1 MFNRKGIALSLVLF
15 LAVGVLFTV
24 TGKVDAWWIFGG
36 KDKKEENAYIQIK
49 GSDTIVNLAQILA
62 EKYMEKNPNVSIAV
76 TGGGSGTG
84 IKALINGEVDIADAS
99 RVMKDK
105 EIQMAEDNGVEIYRV
120 VLAMDGLSVVVN
132 EDNPVKNLSMED
144 LGAIFR
150 GEITNWKEVGGSDT
164 PITLYGRQNSSGTF
178 VYFRDAVLKGEYSD
192 KMNRMNGNAQIVE
205 AVKADKGAIG
215 YVGIGYAAKDGK
227 EVAGL
232 NVMNINGSTPLDPKN
247 VKNGSYPLARPLNQ
261 YINGKP
267 TGAILEFLKYELSAK
282 GEALAIEEG
291 FYPVTPEFQKVNK
304 ETIN

>member
-1 MFNRKGIALSLVLF
+1 MFKNKTIALSLVLL
-15 LAVGVLFTV
+15 LAVSVLFTV
-24 TGKVDAWWIFGG
+24 TGKVNAWWIFGG
-36 KDKKEENAYIQIK
+36 DDKKDEKAYIQIK
-49 GSDTIVNLAQILA
+49 GSDTIVNLAQTLA
-62 EKYMEKNPNVSIAV
+62 ENYMGDNPNVSISV

-84 IKALINGEVDIADAS
+84 IKALINGTVDIADAS

-105 EIQMAEDNGVEIYRV
+105 EIKMAENNGIDVYRI
-120 VLAMDGLSVVVN
+120 VLAMDGLSVVTN
-132 EDNPVKNLSMED
+132 DNNPVKNLSIED

-150 GEITNWKEVGGSDT
+150 GEITNWKEVGGPDM

-178 VYFRDAVLKGEYSD
+178 VYFRDNVLKGEYSAS
-192 KMNRMNGNAQIVE
+192 MNRMNGNAQIVE
-205 AVKADKGAIG
+205 AVKADKSAIG

-227 EVAGL
+227 AVAGL
-232 NVMNINGSTPLDPKN
+232 NVMNVNGATPLDPKN

-267 TGAILEFLKYELSAK
+267 SGAILKFLKYELSEK

-304 ETIN
+304 ENIN